1 MMEELFAMSVA
12 GAAMVLA
19 ILIARALLLKRLPKW
34 VFATLWA
41 LVVVRLLVPVWIPS
55 PTSIYNLAVQPR
67 AESSSQQPLQQS
79 NQPADEEP
87 TVSTQVA
94 EPSMPS
100 SAPEETGKEQGAG
113 ALERS
118 AGAAQNA
125 SASEETG
132 SPRDA
137 GARSTA
143 SEAISAPSPEELSG
157 LFDSGA
163 TLSAIVTVW
172 ATGAV
177 GCAGFFA
184 FSYLRLR
191 RELDSSLPVEA
202 PEARRWLD
210 GNRLRV
216 RPLRIRQSDRI
227 GSPLT
232 FGIVRPTIVVPRTF
246 DWASDHARYTLAHE
260 LTHILHFDTVFKFLL
275 VTAACI
281 HWFNPFAWA
290 MLVFANRDIE
300 LACDEATVHRLGAES
315 RFGYAR
321 SLLAMEESRISAAP
335 LHTGFGG
342 AGIKERIEV
351 IMTTRRTSVF
361 TALASALLVAGVP
374 AAFATTALTVAPADD
389 APTAQAPAAE
399 DARETETAAEASTVE
414 QMTAVDLSRHDI
426 PATTYTYPDE
436 TWAAIVELWEYIQ
449 DESVSVADLRDA
461 MAARGLTYQDNPEL
475 FDTMGS
481 DLRLAEARYEN
492 DLAAFACNVLGSEA
506 GAPLTDSMSFE
517 LEEGV
522 AGLYYQVGVS
532 LNSDP
537 ALVSALALHRTLAN
551 AFEQLGT
558 LFDGDK
564 LFYLADIYDQPTIM
578 GYVLDDVVESLLQS
592 DFPGVDLNVHGRY
605 TFRPAGSGQALSGS
619 GSFSVAVEGARALD
633 FAWPVNENGQTYGS
647 SSDIAAYLP
656 DGVSTGNAGYAL
668 LPDLVEMVGDNG
680 VSGYV
685 YKEDMYDFSEDG
697 PRARAFLAAAEAGAD
712 SFEYVVPV
720 YAQDGTTVVDG
731 IDMGGTIGSATIVQ
745 EDEDGGGTAPAACEV
760 RGGG

>member
-67 AESSSQQPLQQS
+67 AESSSQQTLQQS
-79 NQPADEEP
+79 NQLADEEL
-87 TVSTQVA
+87 TASTQVA

-143 SEAISAPSPEELSG
+143 SEAISAPSPEELFG

-177 GCAGFFA
+177 GCAGFLA

-216 RPLRIRQSDRI
+216 RSIRIRQSDRI

-246 DWASDHARYTLAHE
+246 DWASDHARHTLAHE
-260 LTHILHFDTVFKFLL
+260 LTHIRHFDTVFKFLL
-275 VTAACI
+275 VAAACI

-315 RFGYAR
+315 RFDYAR

-335 LHTGFGG
+335 LRTGFGG

-506 GAPLTDSMSFE
+506 GAPLADSMSFE

-522 AGLYYQVGVS
+522 AGLYYQVVVS

-537 ALVSALALHRTLAN
+537 SLVSALALHRTLAN
-551 AFEQLGT
+551 TFEQLGT

-745 EDEDGGGTAPAACEV
+745 EDEDADDTASAV
-760 RGGG
+760 

>member
-19 ILIARALLLKRLPKW
+19 ILIVRALLLKRLPKW

-67 AESSSQQPLQQS
+67 AESSSQQTLQQS
-79 NQPADEEP
+79 NQLADEEL
-87 TVSTQVA
+87 TASTQVA

-143 SEAISAPSPEELSG
+143 SEAISAPSPEELFG
-157 LFDSGA
+157 LFDSG
-163 TLSAIVTVW
+163 TTPSAVVTVW
-172 ATGAV
+172 AAGAV
-177 GCAGFFA
+177 SCAGFFA

-191 RELDSSLPVEA
+191 RELASSLPVEA
-202 PEARRWLD
+202 SEARRWLD

-227 GSPLT
+227 CSPLT

-246 DWASDHARYTLAHE
+246 DWASDHARHTLAHE
-260 LTHILHFDTVFKFLL
+260 LTHIRHFDTVFKFLL
-275 VTAACI
+275 VAAACI

-315 RFGYAR
+315 RFDYAR

-335 LHTGFGG
+335 LRTGFGG

-449 DESVSVADLRDA
+449 DESVSVADLHDT

-475 FDTMGS
+475 FDTMRS

-492 DLAAFACNVLGSEA
+492 DLAAFACNMLGSEA
-506 GAPLTDSMSFE
+506 GIPLADSMSFE

-532 LNSDP
+532 LNSNP
-537 ALVSALALHRTLAN
+537 SLVSALALHRTLAN

-558 LFDGDK
+558 LFDGGK
-564 LFYLADIYDQPTIM
+564 LF
-578 GYVLDDVVESLLQS
+578 
-592 DFPGVDLNVHGRY
+592 
-605 TFRPAGSGQALSGS
+605 
-619 GSFSVAVEGARALD
+619 
-633 FAWPVNENGQTYGS
+633 
-647 SSDIAAYLP
+647 
-656 DGVSTGNAGYAL
+656 
-668 LPDLVEMVGDNG
+668 
-680 VSGYV
+680 
-685 YKEDMYDFSEDG
+685 
-697 PRARAFLAAAEAGAD
+697 
-712 SFEYVVPV
+712 
-720 YAQDGTTVVDG
+720 
-731 IDMGGTIGSATIVQ
+731 
-745 EDEDGGGTAPAACEV
+745 
-760 RGGG
+760 

>member
-19 ILIARALLLKRLPKW
+19 VLIARALLLKRLPQW

-67 AESSSQQPLQQS
+67 AESSSQQTLQQS
-79 NQPADEEP
+79 NQLADEEL
-87 TVSTQVA
+87 TASTQVA

-100 SAPEETGKEQGAG
+100 SAPEKTGKEQGAG
-113 ALERS
+113 VLERS

-125 SASEETG
+125 STSEETG

-137 GARSTA
+137 EARSTA
-143 SEAISAPSPEELSG
+143 AEGISAPSPEGLFG

-177 GCAGFFA
+177 GCAGFLA

-246 DWASDHARYTLAHE
+246 GWASDHARHTLAHE
-260 LTHILHFDTVFKFLL
+260 LTHIRHFDTVFKFLL
-275 VTAACI
+275 VAAACI

-315 RFGYAR
+315 RFDYAR

-335 LHTGFGG
+335 LRTGFGG

-399 DARETETAAEASTVE
+399 DARETETAAEAATVE
-414 QMTAVDLSRHDI
+414 QMTAVDLSRHNI

-492 DLAAFACNVLGSEA
+492 DLAAFACNMLGSEA
-506 GAPLTDSMSFE
+506 GIPLADSMSFE

-558 LFDGDK
+558 LFDGGK

-656 DGVSTGNAGYAL
+656 DGVSTGNVGYTL
-668 LPDLVEMVGDNG
+668 LPDLVEMIGDNG

-685 YKEDMYDFSEDG
+685 RKEDMYDPSENG

-712 SFEYVVPV
+712 SFEYTVPV
-720 YAQDGTTVVDG
+720 YAQDGTTVVDE

-745 EDEDGGGTAPAACEV
+745 EDEDGGGTAPAA
-760 RGGG
+760 

>member
-41 LVVVRLLVPVWIPS
+41 LVAVRLLVPVWIPS
-55 PTSIYNLAVQPR
+55 PTSVYNLAVPPQ
-67 AESSSQQPLQQS
+67 AESSSQQTLQQS
-79 NQPADEEP
+79 NQLADEEL
-87 TVSTQVA
+87 TASTQVA

-202 PEARRWLD
+202 PEARQWLD

-216 RPLRIRQSDRI
+216 RSIRIRQSDRI

-246 DWASDHARYTLAHE
+246 DWASDHARHTLAHE
-260 LTHILHFDTVFKFLL
+260 LTHIRHFDTVFKFLL
-275 VTAACI
+275 VAAACI

-315 RFGYAR
+315 RFDYAR

-399 DARETETAAEASTVE
+399 DTRETETAAEASTVE
-414 QMTAVDLSRHDI
+414 QMTAVDLSHHDI
-426 PATTYTYPDE
+426 PDTTYAYSDE
-436 TWAAIVELWEYIQ
+436 TWTAIVELWEYIQ
-449 DESVSVADLRDA
+449 DESVSVADLHDT
-461 MAARGLTYQDNPEL
+461 MAAKGLTYQDSPEL

-506 GAPLTDSMSFE
+506 GAPLADSMSFE

-522 AGLYYQVGVS
+522 AGLYYQVVVS

-537 ALVSALALHRTLAN
+537 SLVSALALHRTLAN
-551 AFEQLGT
+551 TFEQLGT
-558 LFDGDK
+558 LFDGGK

-605 TFRPAGSGQALSGS
+605 TFRPAGSEQALLES

-656 DGVSTGNAGYAL
+656 DGGSTGNVGYTL
-668 LPDLVEMVGDNG
+668 LPDLVEMIGDNG

-685 YKEDMYDFSEDG
+685 YKEDMYDLSEDG

-712 SFEYVVPV
+712 SFEYAVPV
-720 YAQDGTTVVDG
+720 YAQDGTTVVDE
-731 IDMGGTIGSATIVQ
+731 IDMGGTIGSAAVVR
-745 EDEDGGGTAPAACEV
+745 EDEDADDTASAA
-760 RGGG
+760 

>member
-19 ILIARALLLKRLPKW
+19 VLIARALLLKRLPQW

-67 AESSSQQPLQQS
+67 AESSSQQTLQQS
-79 NQPADEEP
+79 NQLADEEL
-87 TVSTQVA
+87 TASTQVA

-137 GARSTA
+137 EARSTA
-143 SEAISAPSPEELSG
+143 SEAISAPSPEGLFG

-216 RPLRIRQSDRI
+216 RSIRIRQSDRI

-246 DWASDHARYTLAHE
+246 DWASDHARHTLAHE
-260 LTHILHFDTVFKFLL
+260 LTHIRHFDTVFKFLL
-275 VTAACI
+275 VAAACI

-315 RFGYAR
+315 RFDYAR

-351 IMTTRRTSVF
+351 IMTTRRT
-361 TALASALLVAGVP
+361 
-374 AAFATTALTVAPADD
+374 
-389 APTAQAPAAE
+389 
-399 DARETETAAEASTVE
+399 
-414 QMTAVDLSRHDI
+414 
-426 PATTYTYPDE
+426 
-436 TWAAIVELWEYIQ
+436 
-449 DESVSVADLRDA
+449 
-461 MAARGLTYQDNPEL
+461 
-475 FDTMGS
+475 
-481 DLRLAEARYEN
+481 
-492 DLAAFACNVLGSEA
+492 
-506 GAPLTDSMSFE
+506 
-517 LEEGV
+517 
-522 AGLYYQVGVS
+522 
-532 LNSDP
+532 
-537 ALVSALALHRTLAN
+537 
-551 AFEQLGT
+551 
-558 LFDGDK
+558 
-564 LFYLADIYDQPTIM
+564 
-578 GYVLDDVVESLLQS
+578 
-592 DFPGVDLNVHGRY
+592 
-605 TFRPAGSGQALSGS
+605 
-619 GSFSVAVEGARALD
+619 
-633 FAWPVNENGQTYGS
+633 
-647 SSDIAAYLP
+647 
-656 DGVSTGNAGYAL
+656 
-668 LPDLVEMVGDNG
+668 
-680 VSGYV
+680 
-685 YKEDMYDFSEDG
+685 
-697 PRARAFLAAAEAGAD
+697 
-712 SFEYVVPV
+712 
-720 YAQDGTTVVDG
+720 
-731 IDMGGTIGSATIVQ
+731 
-745 EDEDGGGTAPAACEV
+745 
-760 RGGG
+760 

>member
-1 MMEELFAMSVA
+1 MMGELFAMSVA

-41 LVVVRLLVPVWIPS
+41 LVAVRLLVPVWIPS
-55 PTSIYNLAVQPR
+55 PTSVYNLAVPPQ
-67 AESSSQQPLQQS
+67 AESSSQQTLQQS
-79 NQPADEEP
+79 NQLADEEL
-87 TVSTQVA
+87 TASTQVA

-143 SEAISAPSPEELSG
+143 SEAISAPSPEELFG

-177 GCAGFFA
+177 GCAGFLA

-216 RPLRIRQSDRI
+216 RSIRIRQSDRI

-232 FGIVRPTIVVPRTF
+232 FGIVRPTIVVPRTL
-246 DWASDHARYTLAHE
+246 DWASDHARHTLAHE
-260 LTHILHFDTVFKFLL
+260 LTHIRHFDTVFKFLL

-300 LACDEATVHRLGAES
+300 LACDEATVRRLGAES

-342 AGIKERIEV
+342 AGI
-351 IMTTRRTSVF
+351 
-361 TALASALLVAGVP
+361 TA
-374 AAFATTALTVAPADD
+374 
-389 APTAQAPAAE
+389 
-399 DARETETAAEASTVE
+399 
-414 QMTAVDLSRHDI
+414 
-426 PATTYTYPDE
+426 
-436 TWAAIVELWEYIQ
+436 
-449 DESVSVADLRDA
+449 
-461 MAARGLTYQDNPEL
+461 
-475 FDTMGS
+475 
-481 DLRLAEARYEN
+481 
-492 DLAAFACNVLGSEA
+492 
-506 GAPLTDSMSFE
+506 
-517 LEEGV
+517 
-522 AGLYYQVGVS
+522 
-532 LNSDP
+532 
-537 ALVSALALHRTLAN
+537 
-551 AFEQLGT
+551 
-558 LFDGDK
+558 
-564 LFYLADIYDQPTIM
+564 
-578 GYVLDDVVESLLQS
+578 
-592 DFPGVDLNVHGRY
+592 
-605 TFRPAGSGQALSGS
+605 
-619 GSFSVAVEGARALD
+619 
-633 FAWPVNENGQTYGS
+633 
-647 SSDIAAYLP
+647 
-656 DGVSTGNAGYAL
+656 
-668 LPDLVEMVGDNG
+668 
-680 VSGYV
+680 
-685 YKEDMYDFSEDG
+685 
-697 PRARAFLAAAEAGAD
+697 
-712 SFEYVVPV
+712 
-720 YAQDGTTVVDG
+720 
-731 IDMGGTIGSATIVQ
+731 
-745 EDEDGGGTAPAACEV
+745 
-760 RGGG
+760 

>member
-41 LVVVRLLVPVWIPS
+41 LVAVRLLVPVWIPS
-55 PTSIYNLAVQPR
+55 PTSVYNLAVPPQ
-67 AESSSQQPLQQS
+67 AESSSQQTLQQS
-79 NQPADEEP
+79 NQLADEEL
-87 TVSTQVA
+87 TASTQVA

-143 SEAISAPSPEELSG
+143 SEAISAPSPEELFG

-177 GCAGFFA
+177 GCAGFLA

-216 RPLRIRQSDRI
+216 RSIRIRQSDRI

-246 DWASDHARYTLAHE
+246 DWASDHARHTLAHE
-260 LTHILHFDTVFKFLL
+260 LTHIRHFDTVFKFLL
-275 VTAACI
+275 VAAACI

-315 RFGYAR
+315 RFDYAR

-335 LHTGFGG
+335 LRTGFGG

-399 DARETETAAEASTVE
+399 DARETETAAEASTAE

-481 DLRLAEARYEN
+481 DLHLAEARYEN
-492 DLAAFACNVLGSEA
+492 DLAAFACNMLGSEA
-506 GAPLTDSMSFE
+506 GIPLADSMSFE

-558 LFDGDK
+558 LFDGGK

-605 TFRPAGSGQALSGS
+605 TFRPAGSGQALLES
-619 GSFSVAVEGARALD
+619 GSFSVAVESARALD

-656 DGVSTGNAGYAL
+656 DGGSTGNVGYTL
-668 LPDLVEMVGDNG
+668 LPDLIEMIGDHD

-685 YKEDMYDFSEDG
+685 RKEDMYDLSENG
-697 PRARAFLAAAEAGAD
+697 PRARTFLAAAEAGAD
-712 SFEYVVPV
+712 SFEYTIPV
-720 YAQDGTTVVDG
+720 YAQDGTTVVDE
-731 IDMGGTIGSATIVQ
+731 IDMRGGIASATIVQ
-745 EDEDGGGTAPAACEV
+745 EDEDGEGTAPAA
-760 RGGG
+760 

>member
-1 MMEELFAMSVA
+1 MMEELFTMSVA

-67 AESSSQQPLQQS
+67 AESSSQQTLQQS
-79 NQPADEEP
+79 NQLADEEL
-87 TVSTQVA
+87 TASTQVA

-100 SAPEETGKEQGAG
+100 SAPEKTGKEQGAG

-227 GSPLT
+227 CSPLT

-246 DWASDHARYTLAHE
+246 DWASDHARHTLAHE
-260 LTHILHFDTVFKFLL
+260 LTHIRHFDTVFKFLL
-275 VTAACI
+275 VAAACI

-315 RFGYAR
+315 RFDYAR

-335 LHTGFGG
+335 LRTGFGG

-506 GAPLTDSMSFE
+506 DAPLADSMSFE

-537 ALVSALALHRTLAN
+537 SLVSALALHRTLAN
-551 AFEQLGT
+551 TFEQLGT

-656 DGVSTGNAGYAL
+656 DGGSTGNVGYTL
-668 LPDLVEMVGDNG
+668 LPDLVEMIGDNG

-685 YKEDMYDFSEDG
+685 RKEDMYDPSENG

-712 SFEYVVPV
+712 SFEYTVPV

-745 EDEDGGGTAPAACEV
+745 EDEGGGGTAPAA
-760 RGGG
+760 

>member
-41 LVVVRLLVPVWIPS
+41 LVIVRLLVPVWIPS
-55 PTSIYNLAVQPR
+55 PTSVYNLAVPPQ
-67 AESSSQQPLQQS
+67 AESSFSQPLQQS
-79 NQPADEEP
+79 NQPSDEVP
-87 TVSTQVA
+87 TASTQVA
-94 EPSMPS
+94 GSPTPS
-100 SAPEETGKEQGAG
+100 SSPEKTGEGQGGG
-113 ALERS
+113 ALES
-118 AGAAQNA
+118 DASAAQNT
-125 SASEETG
+125 SKPEETG

-143 SEAISAPSPEELSG
+143 AKGISTPSAEELPG

-163 TLSAIVTVW
+163 TLSAVVTAW
-172 ATGAV
+172 AVGAV

-184 FSYLRLR
+184 FSYLHLR

-216 RPLRIRQSDRI
+216 RPIRIRQSDRI

-246 DWASDHARYTLAHE
+246 DWTSDHARYTLAHE
-260 LTHILHFDTVFKFLL
+260 LTHILHFDTVSKFLL
-275 VTAACI
+275 VAAACI
-281 HWFNPFAWA
+281 HWFNPFAWV
-290 MLVFANRDIE
+290 MLIFANRDVE
-300 LACDEATVHRLGAES
+300 LVCDEATVRRLGTES

-335 LHTGFGG
+335 LRTGFGG
-342 AGIKERIEV
+342 AGIKERIEA

-374 AAFATTALTVAPADD
+374 AAFATTALTVAPAND
-389 APTAQAPAAE
+389 ASTAQAPAAE
-399 DARETETAAEASTVE
+399 DVRETEAAAATSSAEQTTPEQTA
-414 QMTAVDLSRHDI
+414 AVDLSHYDI
-426 PATTYTYPDE
+426 PATAYAYSDE
-436 TWAAIVELWEYIQ
+436 TWTAIVELWEYIQ

-461 MAARGLTYQDNPEL
+461 IAAKGLTHQDNPEL
-475 FDTMGS
+475 FDTIGS

-506 GAPLTDSMSFE
+506 GAPLADSMSFE

-522 AGLYYQVGVS
+522 TGLYYQVGVS

-605 TFRPAGSGQALSGS
+605 TFRPAGSEQALSEIGV
-619 GSFSVAVEGARALD
+619 FSVAVEGVRALD

-656 DGVSTGNAGYAL
+656 DGGSTGNAGYAL

-720 YAQDGTTVVDG
+720 YAQDGTTVVDE
-731 IDMGGTIGSATIVQ
+731 IDMGGTIGSATVVR
-745 EDEDGGGTAPAACEV
+745 EDEGGGDTASAA
-760 RGGG
+760 

>member
-41 LVVVRLLVPVWIPS
+41 LVIVRLLVPVWIPS
-55 PTSIYNLAVQPR
+55 PTSVYNLAVQPR
-67 AESSSQQPLQQS
+67 AESSSSQPLQQPY
-79 NQPADEEP
+79 QPAGEKP
-87 TVSTQVA
+87 AASTQVV

-100 SAPEETGKEQGAG
+100 SSPEKTGEGQGGG
-113 ALERS
+113 ALES
-118 AGAAQNA
+118 DASAAQNTGKP
-125 SASEETG
+125 EETG

-137 GARSTA
+137 EARSTA
-143 SEAISAPSPEELSG
+143 VEGISAPSPEGLSG

-172 ATGAV
+172 AIGTV

-216 RPLRIRQSDRI
+216 RPIRIRQSDRI

-246 DWASDHARYTLAHE
+246 DWTSDHARYTLAHE
-260 LTHILHFDTVFKFLL
+260 LTHILHFDTVSKFLL
-275 VTAACI
+275 VAAACI

-290 MLVFANRDIE
+290 MLVFANCDVE
-300 LACDEATVHRLGAES
+300 LACDEATVRRLGTES

-335 LHTGFGG
+335 LRTGFGG
-342 AGIKERIEV
+342 AGIKERIEA

-389 APTAQAPAAE
+389 TSPTAQAPVVE
-399 DARETETAAEASTVE
+399 DARETEAAAEASSAGQTTPE
-414 QMTAVDLSRHDI
+414 QTAAVDLSHHDI
-426 PATTYTYPDE
+426 PATAYAYSDE
-436 TWAAIVELWEYIQ
+436 TWTAIVELWEYIQ

-461 MAARGLTYQDNPEL
+461 MAAKGLTHQDNPEL

-492 DLAAFACNVLGSEA
+492 DLAAFACNVLGSET
-506 GAPLTDSMSFE
+506 GAPLADSMSFE

-605 TFRPAGSGQALSGS
+605 TFRPAGSEQALSEIGV
-619 GSFSVAVEGARALD
+619 FSVVVEGVRALD

-656 DGVSTGNAGYAL
+656 DGGSTGNADYAL

-720 YAQDGTTVVDG
+720 YAQDGTTVVDE
-731 IDMGGTIGSATIVQ
+731 IDMGGTIGSATIVR
-745 EDEDGGGTAPAACEV
+745 EDEDSGGTASAA
-760 RGGG
+760 

>member
-19 ILIARALLLKRLPKW
+19 ILIARALLLKRLPQW

-41 LVVVRLLVPVWIPS
+41 LVAVRLLVPAWIPS

-118 AGAAQNA
+118 ADAAQNA
-125 SASEETG
+125 STSEETG

-137 GARSTA
+137 EARSTA
-143 SEAISAPSPEELSG
+143 AEGISAPSSEGLFG

-172 ATGAV
+172 ATGTV
-177 GCAGFFA
+177 GCAGFLA

-232 FGIVRPTIVVPRTF
+232 FGIVRTTIVVPRTF
-246 DWASDHARYTLAHE
+246 DWASDHARHTLAHE
-260 LTHILHFDTVFKFLL
+260 LTHIRHFDTVFKFLL

-335 LHTGFGG
+335 LRTGFGG
-342 AGIKERIEV
+342 AGIKERIEA

-374 AAFATTALTVAPADD
+374 AAFATTALTVAPAND
-389 APTAQAPAAE
+389 ASTAQAPAAE
-399 DARETETAAEASTVE
+399 DVRETE
-414 QMTAVDLSRHDI
+414 
-426 PATTYTYPDE
+426 
-436 TWAAIVELWEYIQ
+436 
-449 DESVSVADLRDA
+449 
-461 MAARGLTYQDNPEL
+461 
-475 FDTMGS
+475 
-481 DLRLAEARYEN
+481 
-492 DLAAFACNVLGSEA
+492 
-506 GAPLTDSMSFE
+506 
-517 LEEGV
+517 
-522 AGLYYQVGVS
+522 
-532 LNSDP
+532 
-537 ALVSALALHRTLAN
+537 
-551 AFEQLGT
+551 
-558 LFDGDK
+558 
-564 LFYLADIYDQPTIM
+564 
-578 GYVLDDVVESLLQS
+578 
-592 DFPGVDLNVHGRY
+592 
-605 TFRPAGSGQALSGS
+605 
-619 GSFSVAVEGARALD
+619 
-633 FAWPVNENGQTYGS
+633 
-647 SSDIAAYLP
+647 
-656 DGVSTGNAGYAL
+656 
-668 LPDLVEMVGDNG
+668 
-680 VSGYV
+680 
-685 YKEDMYDFSEDG
+685 
-697 PRARAFLAAAEAGAD
+697 AAAATSSAE
-712 SFEYVVPV
+712 
-720 YAQDGTTVVDG
+720 QTTP
-731 IDMGGTIGSATIVQ
+731 
-745 EDEDGGGTAPAACEV
+745 E
-760 RGGG
+760 

>member
-1 MMEELFAMSVA
+1 MMGELFAMSVA

-67 AESSSQQPLQQS
+67 AESSSQQTLQQS
-79 NQPADEEP
+79 NQLADEEL
-87 TVSTQVA
+87 TASTQVA

-100 SAPEETGKEQGAG
+100 SAPEEIGKEQGAG

-246 DWASDHARYTLAHE
+246 DWASDHARHTLTHE
-260 LTHILHFDTVFKFLL
+260 LTHIRHFDTVFKLRPRWDDR
-275 VTAACI
+275 CG
-281 HWFNPFAWA
+281 
-290 MLVFANRDIE
+290 RDRHGRH
-300 LACDEATVHRLGAES
+300 HRQRHHRAG
-315 RFGYAR
+315 RRRRRG
-321 SLLAMEESRISAAP
+321 
-335 LHTGFGG
+335 HGTGCMRG
-342 AGIKERIEV
+342 
-351 IMTTRRTSVF
+351 
-361 TALASALLVAGVP
+361 
-374 AAFATTALTVAPADD
+374 
-389 APTAQAPAAE
+389 
-399 DARETETAAEASTVE
+399 
-414 QMTAVDLSRHDI
+414 
-426 PATTYTYPDE
+426 
-436 TWAAIVELWEYIQ
+436 
-449 DESVSVADLRDA
+449 
-461 MAARGLTYQDNPEL
+461 ARGGRPTTGGQQQPRPRGDGRAQTAMREHPHNDGWPERRPVQKAGPFTFALNGYQ
-475 FDTMGS
+475 M
-481 DLRLAEARYEN
+481 
-492 DLAAFACNVLGSEA
+492 
-506 GAPLTDSMSFE
+506 
-517 LEEGV
+517 
-522 AGLYYQVGVS
+522 
-532 LNSDP
+532 
-537 ALVSALALHRTLAN
+537 
-551 AFEQLGT
+551 
-558 LFDGDK
+558 
-564 LFYLADIYDQPTIM
+564 
-578 GYVLDDVVESLLQS
+578 
-592 DFPGVDLNVHGRY
+592 
-605 TFRPAGSGQALSGS
+605 LS
-619 GSFSVAVEGARALD
+619 
-633 FAWPVNENGQTYGS
+633 
-647 SSDIAAYLP
+647 
-656 DGVSTGNAGYAL
+656 
-668 LPDLVEMVGDNG
+668 
-680 VSGYV
+680 
-685 YKEDMYDFSEDG
+685 
-697 PRARAFLAAAEAGAD
+697 
-712 SFEYVVPV
+712 
-720 YAQDGTTVVDG
+720 
-731 IDMGGTIGSATIVQ
+731 
-745 EDEDGGGTAPAACEV
+745 
-760 RGGG
+760 

>member
-41 LVVVRLLVPVWIPS
+41 LVVVRLLIPVWIPS
-55 PTSIYNLAVQPR
+55 PTSVYNLAAQPR
-67 AESSSQQPLQQS
+67 AESSSQQSLQQS
-79 NQPADEEP
+79 YQPADEKP
-87 TVSTQVA
+87 TASAQVT
-94 EPSMPS
+94 EPSMS
-100 SAPEETGKEQGAG
+100 SSSPEKTGEGQGGG
-113 ALERS
+113 ALES
-118 AGAAQNA
+118 DTSAAQNT
-125 SASEETG
+125 SKPEETG
-132 SPRDA
+132 SPRDVE
-137 GARSTA
+137 ARSTA
-143 SEAISAPSPEELSG
+143 AGGISAPSSEELSG

-216 RPLRIRQSDRI
+216 RPIRIRQSDRI

-232 FGIVRPTIVVPRTF
+232 FGIARPTIVVPRTF
-246 DWASDHARYTLAHE
+246 DWASDHARHTLAHE

-275 VTAACI
+275 VAATCI
-281 HWFNPFAWA
+281 HWCNPFAWA
-290 MLVFANRDIE
+290 MLIFANRDVE
-300 LACDEATVHRLGAES
+300 LACDEATVRRLGAES
-315 RFGYAR
+315 RFDYAR
-321 SLLAMEESRISAAP
+321 SLLTMEESRISAAP
-335 LHTGFGG
+335 LRAGFGG

-361 TALASALLVAGVP
+361 TALASTLLVIGVP
-374 AAFATTALTVAPADD
+374 AAFATTALTAAPTDD
-389 APTAQAPAAE
+389 ASTAQAPAAE
-399 DARETETAAEASTVE
+399 DARETEAATEASTDE
-414 QMTAVDLSRHDI
+414 STTAVDLSHHDI
-426 PATTYTYPDE
+426 PATTYAYSDE
-436 TWAAIVELWEYIQ
+436 TWTAIVELWEYIQ

-461 MAARGLTYQDNPEL
+461 IAAKGLTYQDDPEL

-481 DLRLAEARYEN
+481 DPRLAEARYEN

-506 GAPLTDSMSFE
+506 GMPLADSMSFE

-578 GYVLDDVVESLLQS
+578 GYVLDDVVEGLLQS

-656 DGVSTGNAGYAL
+656 DGGSTGNVGYTL
-668 LPDLVEMVGDNG
+668 LPDLVEMIGDNG

-685 YKEDMYDFSEDG
+685 YKEDMYDLSENG

-712 SFEYVVPV
+712 SFEYTVPV
-720 YAQDGTTVVDG
+720 YAQDGTTVVDE
-731 IDMGGTIGSATIVQ
+731 IDMGGTIGSATVVREN
-745 EDEDGGGTAPAACEV
+745 EDAGDTASAA
-760 RGGG
+760 

>member
-67 AESSSQQPLQQS
+67 AESSSQQTLQQS
-79 NQPADEEP
+79 NQLADEEL
-87 TVSTQVA
+87 TASTQVA

-143 SEAISAPSPEELSG
+143 SEAISAPSPEELFG

-177 GCAGFFA
+177 GCAGFLA

-216 RPLRIRQSDRI
+216 RSIRIRQSDRI

-246 DWASDHARYTLAHE
+246 DWASDHARHTLAHE
-260 LTHILHFDTVFKFLL
+260 LTHIRHFDTVFKFLL
-275 VTAACI
+275 VAAACI

-315 RFGYAR
+315 RFDYAR

-335 LHTGFGG
+335 LRTGFGG

-506 GAPLTDSMSFE
+506 DAPLADSMSFE

-537 ALVSALALHRTLAN
+537 SLVSALALHRTLAN
-551 AFEQLGT
+551 TFEQLGT

-605 TFRPAGSGQALSGS
+605 TFRPAGSEQALLES

-656 DGVSTGNAGYAL
+656 DGGSTGNVGYTL
-668 LPDLVEMVGDNG
+668 LPDLVEMIGDHD

-685 YKEDMYDFSEDG
+685 RKEDMYDLSENG

-712 SFEYVVPV
+712 SFEYAVPV
-720 YAQDGTTVVDG
+720 YAQDGTTVVDE

-745 EDEDGGGTAPAACEV
+745 EDEDGGGTAPAA
-760 RGGG
+760 

>member
-41 LVVVRLLVPVWIPS
+41 LVAVRLLVPVWIPS

-125 SASEETG
+125 STSEETG

-137 GARSTA
+137 DARSTA
-143 SEAISAPSPEELSG
+143 SEAISAPSPEELFG

-177 GCAGFFA
+177 GCAGFLA

-216 RPLRIRQSDRI
+216 RSIRIRQSDRI

-246 DWASDHARYTLAHE
+246 DWASDHARHTLAHE
-260 LTHILHFDTVFKFLL
+260 LTHIRHFDTVFKFLL
-275 VTAACI
+275 VAAACI

-315 RFGYAR
+315 RFDYAR

-335 LHTGFGG
+335 LRTGFGG

-492 DLAAFACNVLGSEA
+492 DLAAFACNMLGSEA
-506 GAPLTDSMSFE
+506 GIPLADSMSFE

-537 ALVSALALHRTLAN
+537 ALVSALTLHRTLAN

-605 TFRPAGSGQALSGS
+605 TFRPAGSGQALLES

-668 LPDLVEMVGDNG
+668 LPDLVEMVGDHD

-685 YKEDMYDFSEDG
+685 RKEDMYDLSENG

-712 SFEYVVPV
+712 SFEYAVPV
-720 YAQDGTTVVDG
+720 YAQDGTTVVDE
-731 IDMGGTIGSATIVQ
+731 IDMGGTIGSAAVVR
-745 EDEDGGGTAPAACEV
+745 EDEDADDTASAA
-760 RGGG
+760 

>member
-1 MMEELFAMSVA
+1 MMEELFSMSVA

-67 AESSSQQPLQQS
+67 AESSSQQTLQQS
-79 NQPADEEP
+79 NQLADEEL
-87 TVSTQVA
+87 TASTQVA

-246 DWASDHARYTLAHE
+246 DWASDHARHTPAHE
-260 LTHILHFDTVFKFLL
+260 LTHIRHFDTVFKFLL
-275 VTAACI
+275 VAAACI
-281 HWFNPFAWA
+281 HWFKPFAWA

-315 RFGYAR
+315 RFDYAR

-335 LHTGFGG
+335 LRTGFGG
-342 AGIKERIEV
+342 AGIKEGIEV

-361 TALASALLVAGVP
+361 TSLASALLVAGVP
-374 AAFATTALTVAPADD
+374 AAFATTALTAAPAND

-399 DARETETAAEASTVE
+399 DARETETAAEASTAE

-506 GAPLTDSMSFE
+506 GIPLANSMSFE

-558 LFDGDK
+558 LFDGDR

-592 DFPGVDLNVHGRY
+592 DFPGVDLNVHGWY
-605 TFRPAGSGQALSGS
+605 TFRPAESEQAMPES

-668 LPDLVEMVGDNG
+668 LPDLVEMIGDHD

-685 YKEDMYDFSEDG
+685 RKEDMYDFSEDG

-712 SFEYVVPV
+712 SFEYTIPV
-720 YAQDGTTVVDG
+720 YAQDGTTVVDE
-731 IDMGGTIGSATIVQ
+731 IDMGGGIASATIVQ
-745 EDEDGGGTAPAACEV
+745 EDEDGEGTAPAP
-760 RGGG
+760 

>member
-1 MMEELFAMSVA
+1 MMGELFAMSVA

-19 ILIARALLLKRLPKW
+19 VLIARALLLKRLPQW

-143 SEAISAPSPEELSG
+143 SEAISAPSPEELFG

-177 GCAGFFA
+177 GCAGFLA

-216 RPLRIRQSDRI
+216 RSIRIRQSDRI

-246 DWASDHARYTLAHE
+246 DWASDHARHTLAHE
-260 LTHILHFDTVFKFLL
+260 LTHIRHFDTVFKFLL
-275 VTAACI
+275 VAAACI

-300 LACDEATVHRLGAES
+300 LACDEATVRRLGTES

-335 LHTGFGG
+335 LRAGFGG

-361 TALASALLVAGVP
+361 TALASALLVVGVP
-374 AAFATTALTVAPADD
+374 AAFATTALTVAPAND
-389 APTAQAPAAE
+389 ASTAQAPVVE
-399 DARETETAAEASTVE
+399 DTRETEAAAEASTTESTTAE
-414 QMTAVDLSRHDI
+414 QTTTVDLSHHDI
-426 PATTYTYPDE
+426 PATTYVYSDE

-461 MAARGLTYQDNPEL
+461 IAAKGLTYQDDPEL
-475 FDTMGS
+475 FGTMGS
-481 DLRLAEARYEN
+481 DLRLAEARYGN

-506 GAPLTDSMSFE
+506 GMPLTDSMSFE

-522 AGLYYQVGVS
+522 AGLYYQVGAS

-537 ALVSALALHRTLAN
+537 SLVSALALHRTLAN

-605 TFRPAGSGQALSGS
+605 TFRPAGSAQAPSGS

-633 FAWPVNENGQTYGS
+633 FAWPVNENGQTYGT

-656 DGVSTGNAGYAL
+656 DGGSTGDAGYAL
-668 LPDLVEMVGDNG
+668 LPDLVEMIGDNG

-712 SFEYVVPV
+712 SFEYTVPV
-720 YAQDGTTVVDG
+720 YAQDGTTVVDE
-731 IDMGGTIGSATIVQ
+731 IDMGGTIGSATVVR
-745 EDEDGGGTAPAACEV
+745 EDEGDEDMTSAA
-760 RGGG
+760 

>member
-745 EDEDGGGTAPAACEV
+745 EDEDGGGTAPAACKV